1 MIHQNMYIYALKTV
15 IETELLTQK
24 IYLISL
30 GNSINSTK
38 INDQRRKK
46 LKMKKYLTQSKYLQ
60 NHYQIKNKV
69 RLKSKDQKRNKM
81 RYILKYYR
89 ILNRWKEP

>member
-1 MIHQNMYIYALKTV
+1 MLD
-15 IETELLTQK
+15 ELNAVNRRAWS
-24 IYLISL
+24 IVGFVFWDFNRDGI
-30 GNSINSTK
+30 INSK
-38 INDQRRKK
+38 DLFDFNYQRRKK
-46 LKMKKYLTQSKYLQ
+46 LKMKKYLTQSKYHQ

-69 RLKSKDQKRNKM
+69 RLKNKDQKRNKM